1 MYPMP
6 RGRRR
11 GGPDADGDGSDD
23 VYYSRR
29 NTTKVYATCARKPRA
44 LTDLKALVESLATTV
59 KRRRTSPVGRRPK
72 LKVQN

>member
-1 MYPMP
+1 MVGMS
-6 RGRRR
+6 RGIR
-11 GGPDADGDGSDD
+11 GDCDDDDD

-59 KRRRTSPVGRRPK
+59 KRRRTSPVGR
-72 LKVQN
+72 